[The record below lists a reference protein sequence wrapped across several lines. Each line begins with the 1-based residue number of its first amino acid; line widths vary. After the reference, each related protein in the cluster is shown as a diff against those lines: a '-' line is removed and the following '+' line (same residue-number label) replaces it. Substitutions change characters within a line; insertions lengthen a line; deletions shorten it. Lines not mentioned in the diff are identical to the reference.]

1 MHWLSSLAPQ
11 VQPATLKSY
20 LTHVKSMHIEADLD
34 FSACESPLVQRLI
47 RGIKRYHG
55 EKGRKPK
62 QPITLPV
69 LTQLLKFLHPRND
82 PLHCVVYAA
91 CCLAFS
97 GLLR

>member
-55 EKGRKPK
+55 EK
-62 QPITLPV
+62 V
-69 LTQLLKFLHPRND
+69 LRPRGI
-82 PLHCVVYAA
+82 PGGHT
-91 CCLAFS
+91 
-97 GLLR
+97 